1 MDAERIAGYQ
11 ETVRRGTAG
20 RQATTGSQATTEETE
35 GWERAA
41 AFGAVPNQR
50 GEPGQPDELAHAA
63 GIDGADAAG
72 SDGAEA
78 AVADGIVA
86 DAGGIDGMDAD
97 AAEVDGIDVRSEP
110 LVVRD
115 GCSPDRIPAGRW
127 PSDGSLVR
135 SEQFAVNEAIAQP
148 GLFAVHAPPGT
159 GVAEVFGDMVAAII
173 TERAR
178 RIAELPSSAAAFG
191 ESRAWSTHR
200 VAAPNPALTGLEIVL
215 AAPEPSALTAHG
227 LPPIGAGW
235 REAATAIDY
244 FASTARLSDGVGA
257 WAMLAARLGDGV
269 ANRAFAERWWR
280 GAIRGTD
287 VLFPA
292 GESMA
297 AALRRLKQQG
307 PAVDWPTAVARFRAV
322 LARAE
327 NLASERSGVSAA
339 VTRISDLEQACEEAS
354 CFAEVAQAR
363 LVKATEREPP
373 VRAAL
378 AAAEEEHRARLADLG
393 ALELGRPAIATVTA
407 DGKAALR
414 SSAALSVAL
423 AGGIRRRK
431 NWREW
436 SVARREV
443 RAACAAAAARR
454 DDAAEGAAALDATLA
469 AAQAAVTETA
479 AEVTR
484 LEAEIGP
491 LAQAVAAAR
500 QLWGDHVPDGPSQA
514 ETEDLALIEWRETS
528 APWADEDYA
537 TARAE
542 VFLAAL
548 ELHKALITAQADV
561 FAANLGALMDLLGT
575 DRVEALSTT
584 QPLIRAQA
592 APAGAEDA
600 SVAKD
605 AEAAAR
611 TRTKK
616 LDGIVRIPGVDAYG
630 TARIP
635 AEDAAGAMGAGR
647 VTDADEMPDGGVA
660 SDGTARTEPLT
671 SAIAAAWQTLFLLV
685 PVVHVPFGAIS
696 ALFADLG
703 SARFGWL
710 LANHAER
717 LPAWQARAVL
727 GRFDHA
733 VFAGDTA
740 AIAEP
745 ARTADNCLTPNDAIT
760 TNGAVITNS
769 ALAADSAQRLAE
781 RTAQYGTWLRPGPA
795 GPAGPASSTG
805 QAKPGKSTDGAGRIW
820 VGTPLRVVRGLDHA
834 TIDLRNDLA
843 YDGLLVSDRD

>member
-1 MDAERIAGYQ
+1 M
-11 ETVRRGTAG
+11 
-20 RQATTGSQATTEETE
+20 
-35 GWERAA
+35 
-41 AFGAVPNQR
+41 FGAVPNQR
-50 GEPGQPDELAHAA
+50 GEPGQPGRPANVGGA
-63 GIDGADAAG
+63 GMDGVAADAARD
-72 SDGAEA
+72 DGATEVTGT
-78 AVADGIVA
+78 VADV
-86 DAGGIDGMDAD
+86 
-97 AAEVDGIDVRSEP
+97 AEVDRIDVRCEP

-159 GVAEVFGDMVAAII
+159 GVAEVFGDLVAATI

-178 RIAELPSSAAAFG
+178 RIAELPSPAAAFG
-191 ESRAWSTHR
+191 ESRSWSTHR

-215 AAPEPSALTAHG
+215 AAPEPSVLTAHG

-307 PAVDWPTAVARFRAV
+307 PAVDWLTAVARFRAA

-327 NLASERSGVSAA
+327 NLASERSVVSAA

-354 CFAEVAQAR
+354 CFAEIAQAW
-363 LVKATEREPP
+363 LVKAAEREPAA
-373 VRAAL
+373 RAAL

-393 ALELGRPAIATVTA
+393 AHELGRPAIATVTT

-423 AGGIRRRK
+423 AGGLRRHK

-436 SVARREV
+436 SVARREL
-443 RAACAAAAARR
+443 RAACASAEARRAAAAER
-454 DDAAEGAAALDATLA
+454 AATLDATLT
-469 AAQAAVTETA
+469 AAQTAVTETTA
-479 AEVTR
+479 QVAR

-491 LAQAVAAAR
+491 LAEAVAAAR
-500 QLWGDHVPDGPSQA
+500 QQWGDHVPDGPSQA

-561 FAANLGALMDLLGT
+561 FAANLGALMDLLGA
-575 DRVEALSTT
+575 DREDALGTT
-584 QPLIRAQA
+584 RPLIPTQA
-592 APAGAEDA
+592 DAAGVRDA
-600 SVAKD
+600 FVAKD
-605 AEAAAR
+605 DAFVAKEHGPVAEEAEGAAR
-611 TRTKK
+611 TRTME
-616 LDGIVRIPGVDAYG
+616 LDGIVRIPGVNAHQ
-630 TARIP
+630 TARI
-635 AEDAAGAMGAGR
+635 AGQGAASA
-647 VTDADEMPDGGVA
+647 TDADGATDAGGMLDTSLTGADGTT
-660 SDGTARTEPLT
+660 DGTARAEPATL
-671 SAIAAAWQTLFLLV
+671 AIAAAWQTLFLLV
-685 PVVHVPFGAIS
+685 PVVHVPFGAIGT
-696 ALFADLG
+696 LFADLG
-703 SARFGWL
+703 SARLGWL
-710 LANHAER
+710 LADHAEQ
-717 LPAWQARAVL
+717 LPGWQARAAL
-727 GRFDHA
+727 GRIQHA

-740 AIAEP
+740 AVAEP
-745 ARTADNCLTPNDAIT
+745 T
-760 TNGAVITNS
+760 
-769 ALAADSAQRLAE
+769 LAADNSRATSSADQSDGAVPHDGALSADCAQKLAE
-781 RTAQYGTWLRPGPA
+781 GTAQYGTWLRSGPA
-795 GPAGPASSTG
+795 APAGSAAPTGSAGAAGSTGPAE
-805 QAKPGKSTDGAGRIW
+805 PGKHTDGVGRIW
-820 VGTPLRVVRGLDHA
+820 VGTPLRVVRGLDRA
-834 TIDLRNDLA
+834 TIDLRNELA